1 MNIRRPI
8 PVSLLLFCLI
18 AVVASA
24 GFVRLGIWQLDR
36 HREVRRDNEVKA
48 AKLAQEPVKL
58 DSSLLRLS
66 DMDDLFWRRVE
77 VSGKWDFDHE
87 VVIRSRALAG
97 TPGIHVVT
105 PMRLDVEAR
114 DGGGEGPSVLVL
126 RGWLRSA
133 DAATAQLTSARPE
146 AAVNSASPRLAL
158 VRASRSGQGG
168 PMVRLGSG
176 EAGIPSYAAID
187 VELIA
192 ADADGDEVLPFFLQL
207 LPDDGREADRSGQP
221 YPVPLP
227 SLGNGPHLVYM
238 IQWFA
243 FALITLIGTG
253 AFLRRE
259 MRCRGYHGPPE

>member
-8 PVSLLLFCLI
+8 PANLLLFSLI

-36 HREVRRDNEVKA
+36 HREVRRDNEVKT

-58 DSSLLRLS
+58 DSSLLRLTGLN
-66 DMDDLFWRRVE
+66 DLYWRRVE

-114 DGGGEGPSVLVL
+114 DSDGEGPSVLVL

-133 DAATAQLTSARPE
+133 DAATAQMASARLE
-146 AAVNSASPRLAL
+146 AGVSSESPRLAL
-158 VRASRSGQGG
+158 VRASRSGHGG

-176 EAGIPSYAAID
+176 ETEIPSYAAID

-192 ADADGDEVLPFFLQL
+192 ADADEVLPFFLQL
-207 LPDDGREADRSGQP
+207 LPDDGHEADRSGQP
-221 YPVPLP
+221 HPVPLP
-227 SLGNGPHLVYM
+227 ALGNGPHLVYM

-243 FALITLIGTG
+243 FALITVIGTG

-259 MRCRGYHGPPE
+259 MRPRGYHGPPE